1 MRHVAAVTAAGR
13 SSRLN
18 CRVVA
23 RIRFRPLP
31 VLTVLCAAAFALAMG
46 LGVWQLERLHWKLA
60 LIAEVQRNLA
70 SPPISLDEALAQGD
84 RAQYRRVAVDGTF
97 DNARE
102 AYAFATDANGALV
115 YHVIVPFMVRDGRTL
130 LVDRGIVPKER
141 LDPATR
147 RAGQLEDVRH
157 IVGVWRTPDT
167 PGAFTPA
174 PDLTHHIWY
183 ARDVAGIAKWDGV
196 ALAAPVILEADAT
209 PNPGG
214 WPKGGRTVVAFRNEH
229 LQYAITWF
237 ALAAGLLG
245 VYLAYHASRGRLSV
259 R

>member
-1 MRHVAAVTAAGR
+1 M
-13 SSRLN
+13 S
-18 CRVVA
+18 
-23 RIRFRPLP
+23 FRPFP
-31 VLTVLCAAAFALAMG
+31 FLTLASVFALAVLLG
-46 LGVWQLERLHWKLA
+46 LGVWQLERLQWKLA

-70 SPPISLDEALAQGD
+70 SPPISLDEALALGD

-97 DNARE
+97 DNSKE

-115 YHVIVPFMVRDGRTL
+115 YHVIVPFAVRDGRTL

-141 LDPATR
+141 LDPSTR
-147 RAGQLEDVRH
+147 RTGELEDVRH
-157 IVGVWRTPDT
+157 IVGVWRMPD
-167 PGAFTPA
+167 PKGAFTPA
-174 PDLTHHIWY
+174 PDLAHRIWY
-183 ARDVAGIAKWDGV
+183 TRDVAGIAKRDGV

-214 WPKGGRTVVAFRNEH
+214 WPKGGQTVVAFRNEH

-237 ALAAGLLG
+237 GLAAGLLG
-245 VYLAYHASRGRLSV
+245 VYLAYHASRGRLNL